1 MSLQK
6 SFQEKEKTCLRYFEI
21 PQTYFLPHE
30 QRLREQGRKHFRL
43 G

>member
-21 PQTYFLPHE
+21 PQTYFKIS
-30 QRLREQGRKHFRL
+30 QR
-43 G
+43 